1 MEEKCLF
8 WLNTAYNYFAETEI
22 KELKYKIDKI
32 IKKYQIPKA
41 ERVLIKILFGS
52 IFDDYES
59 EAKWIRC
66 YKAITNM
73 EKFMVEVYLSK
84 YFDWRVQ
91 P

>member
-41 ERVLIKILFGS
+41 ERVLI
-52 IFDDYES
+52 
-59 EAKWIRC
+59 
-66 YKAITNM
+66 
-73 EKFMVEVYLSK
+73 
-84 YFDWRVQ
+84 
-91 P
+91 